1 MTFVHLT
8 HLPHPHLRGALRRVS
23 GFAEHTGQP
32 QLRTELPIPSVTL
45 ILGLGDPIRVSS
57 STGSGE
63 FTSFLAG
70 LHEIPVDT
78 EHFGSFGC
86 VQVDLSPLGA
96 YRLLGRPM
104 SELTDTVLGLD
115 DLGLT
120 DLAGRLIDIPGW
132 PERFALLERT
142 LGSRI
147 ADGPEVDH
155 EVSWAWRELVR
166 SGGTTPVNTLAA
178 GSGWSRRHFTARFRR
193 QVGLPPKALAQVVRF
208 RRALEL
214 LATTPTI
221 APVAAEAGYADHSHL
236 VREFRRLTGSP
247 PSRLLTTPGEVAFV
261 QDRAPAGS

>member
-8 HLPHPHLRGALRRVS
+8 HRPHPHLRGALRRVS
-23 GFAEHTGQP
+23 GFEEHTDQP
-32 QLRTELPIPSVTL
+32 QFRTELPIPSVTL

-57 STGSGE
+57 STGSAQ

-86 VQVDLSPLGA
+86 VQVDLSPVGA

-104 SELTDTVLGLD
+104 SELTDTVIGLD

-120 DLAGRLIDIPGW
+120 DLAGRLTDIPGW
-132 PERFALLERT
+132 PERFALLEQT
-142 LGSRI
+142 LGARM
-147 ADGPEVDH
+147 ADGPEVDR
-155 EVSWAWRELVR
+155 EISWAWRELVR
-166 SGGTTPVNTLAA
+166 SGGATPVSALAA
-178 GSGWSRRHFTARFRR
+178 ASGWSRRHFTARFRR

-214 LATTPTI
+214 LAATPTI
-221 APVAAEAGYADHSHL
+221 GPIAAEAGYADHSHL
-236 VREFRRLTGSP
+236 VREFRRLAGSP
-247 PSRLLTTPGEVAFV
+247 PSQILATPAEVAFV
-261 QDRAPAGS
+261 QDQAVARS